1 MTRYY
6 ILTNSMGSKSFLI
19 NFFGGSLEFC
29 CDDTVSNL
37 LVCRLTSCVTCDRKY
52 EQQSFRSNLYEYII

>member
-19 NFFGGSLEFC
+19 NFFGGSLKFC
-29 CDDTVSNL
+29 CDDTVSNS
-37 LVCRLTSCVTCDRKY
+37 LVCKLTSCVTCNRNMNNKAFLAVY
-52 EQQSFRSNLYEYII
+52 MST